1 MVIDE
6 FQIPVLKEDVEYK
19 GFYTPNSVDDLADSF
34 QQYGQ
39 QTPIHINSDM
49 VIINGYRMVEAIKQ
63 SGGTTVI
70 AIIMDGNPGLP
81 QRIALNKYRFKTTE
95 DKIKEARV
103 TYQQYPKRQGQ
114 KPSNGDNDARSDK
127 ISRDIENRVRGDVM
141 VNKLEYVLDN
151 DLEGD
156 FLSKG
161 IFENRYKVDPCY
173 DFLKNKMAIDKENG
187 YGFTDKL
194 LDGTYNVSDVNKFI
208 SQRYELD
215 QNNNKYTFVIPEK
228 ANSYCMDCMKFSKMI
243 ELQKQV
249 DLIITSIPYWDLRNY
264 EEGQERQLGQEETKE
279 EFAKNIARI
288 FGELYVILKDT
299 ANVIINIGE
308 TYKNGVAQG
317 IPYLIKEFIEKETSL
332 IYKETIIWSKKNPR
346 PQGENVK
353 RPANSIEFC
362 LWFVVNPEKAKYH
375 MLTFPAEGKKAKVVS
390 GSKDVASSGKVSKK
404 TKSISK
410 PYQKMLNHW
419 DEQQVENIIIT
430 CVGKNHDIFKISEE
444 GHPAP
449 MSPMLPVTLTL
460 MLSDEHDLVCD
471 PFGGANVVGK
481 CALELNRRYV
491 SAELSKKYFNIGC
504 EMLRLGEKNFNRE
517 ELDQLNQLVYPIS
530 DLQSDTY
537 SEAA

>member
-1 MVIDE
+1 MKMEDV
-6 FQIPVLKEDVEYK
+6 QIPVLKENDEFRD
-19 GFYTPNSVDDLADSF
+19 FYSLCSVGDLVDSY

-39 QTPIHINSDM
+39 QNPIHINSDM
-49 VIINGYRMVEAIKQ
+49 EIINGYRMVEAIKQ
-63 SGGTTVI
+63 CGGTTVM
-70 AIIMDGNPGLP
+70 AIIMDGNPGLQ
-81 QRIALNKYRFKTTE
+81 QRIALNKYRIKTTADE
-95 DKIKEARV
+95 IKEARV
-103 TYQQYPKRQGQ
+103 IIQQHPKRQGQ
-114 KPSNGDNDARSDK
+114 KPAEGNNEARYDK
-127 ISRDIENRVRGDVM
+127 ISRALGNRWKGDVM
-141 VNKLEYVLDN
+141 INKLEHVLDN
-151 DLEGD
+151 DLED
-156 FLSKG
+156 DYLSKG
-161 IFENRYKVDPCY
+161 IFENRWKVDPCY

-187 YGFTDKL
+187 YGYTEKL
-194 LDGTYNVSDVNKFI
+194 LDGTYTISEVNKFI
-208 SQRYELD
+208 TQRHELD

-228 ANSYCMDCMKFSKMI
+228 ANSYCMDCLKFSKMI

-264 EEGQERQLGQEETKE
+264 EEGKERQLGQEETKE
-279 EFAKNIARI
+279 EYARNIARI

-346 PQGENVK
+346 PQGEKVR

-362 LWFVVNPEKAKYH
+362 LWFVVNPEKSKYNL
-375 MLTFPAEGKKAKVVS
+375 LTFPAEGKKAKVVS

-430 CVGKNHDIFKISEE
+430 CVGKNHEIFKISEQ
-444 GHPAP
+444 GHPAA

-491 SAELSKKYFNIGC
+491 SAELSKRYFDTGC
-504 EMLRLGEKNFNRE
+504 EMLRLGDRNFNRQD
-517 ELDQLNQLVYPIS
+517 LDKINELVYPQYNYYYFPI
-530 DLQSDTY
+530 
-537 SEAA
+537 AA